1 MSLFCGASFS
11 VSLSFC
17 LSHSLSFFPLQTA
30 FMEARKQTWRQSW
43 AQTMVTRATLLFL
56 SLSLANPPLYRTIAE
71 LWCSVCVST
80 RCPCTAGVF
89 FFLLEQALLESIQTT
104 SVVSLGHLESV
115 WVEVSWF
122 ECKIQTAEKVIGML
136 GMFVLLPLHGCSG
149 SFAVYF
155 GLANK
160 SETFAAP
167 CCSSVYPWDD
177 YFSLKACRVLQD
189 DCTFFTTAAGRDCIF
204 Y

>member
-1 MSLFCGASFS
+1 ML
-11 VSLSFC
+11 
-17 LSHSLSFFPLQTA
+17 
-30 FMEARKQTWRQSW
+30 
-43 AQTMVTRATLLFL
+43 
-56 SLSLANPPLYRTIAE
+56 
-71 LWCSVCVST
+71 SVCVYQVSLHSWS
-80 RCPCTAGVF
+80 V

-136 GMFVLLPLHGCSG
+136 GMCVLLPLHGCSG

-167 CCSSVYPWDD
+167 CRSSVYPWDD

-189 DCTFFTTAAGRDCIF
+189 TYFLQLQLGGIAFSTNF
-204 Y
+204 